1 MLLMDP
7 EGLVQI
13 GMTKVHGCSG
23 FRVLV
28 PPIAVVHANKASG
41 FIRVDAIVQ
50 CSKEV
55 LMEFEWKGSM

>member
-13 GMTKVHGCSG
+13 GMTEVYGCSG
-23 FRVLV
+23 FRILV
-28 PPIAVVHANKASG
+28 PPITVVHTNKASR
-41 FIRVDAIVQ
+41 FIVVDTIVQ

-55 LMEFEWKGSM
+55 PMEFEWKGSM